1 MTAALL
7 MPLMLMA
14 QPGRV
19 GQPQVQPQR
28 QQQQMQ
34 QQMQPQRQPQV
45 QPQMVPQMTPQMQP
59 QRPMQPQATSID
71 AELQKLLVAEG
82 AISALYVEDVDEKK
96 IVEQAIRGML
106 QELDPHSTYLT
117 PEENDKSN
125 ETLTGS
131 FEGIGVQFNMVEDT
145 LFIVQPIP
153 DGPSERVGIMAGDR
167 IVTVNDTAIAG
178 VKMSQEA
185 IMKRLRGPKGTKVDL
200 GINRRGVK
208 ELLHF
213 VVTRDKIPVNTVDA
227 AYMIRPGVGYIKIS
241 SFGATTVDEFESK
254 LAELQGQGATS
265 LILDLQQNG
274 GGLLMA
280 AVGIANEFLARDQ
293 MVVYTEGKR
302 SPKSGYLADG
312 RGRFRD
318 GKLVVLID
326 EYSASASEIVS
337 GAVQDWDRATIV
349 GRRSFGKGL
358 VQRPIEFH
366 DGSLIRL
373 TIAKYYT
380 PVGRCIQK
388 PYGKDVDYGDDIM
401 ERLHHGELTNR
412 DSIHFPDSLKF
423 STKIE
428 HRTVYGGGGIMP
440 DIFVPLDTTRTNQ
453 YYRNVTAKN
462 VVLNTSLQYT
472 ERNRRSLQRRYR
484 TFDEFN
490 GGFEVGQD
498 MLKQFLDKAKE
509 SDVEFDEEQYE
520 ESLPIFK
527 AQLKATVARLLWGMN
542 AYYQVIQELDET
554 IQRAVEYLEKGS

>member
-1 MTAALL
+1 MTVMKRIDILFAAML
-7 MPLMLMA
+7 MPSLLMA
-14 QPGRV
+14 QPGRI
-19 GQPQVQPQR
+19 GQPQQQR
-28 QQQQMQ
+28 Q
-34 QQMQPQRQPQV
+34 
-45 QPQMVPQMTPQMQP
+45 PQMQP
-59 QRPMQPQATSID
+59 QMQRQPQMAPQATSID

-96 IVEQAIRGML
+96 IVEQAIKGML
-106 QELDPHSTYLT
+106 EELDPHSTYLT

-178 VKMSQEA
+178 VKMSQES

-200 GINRRGVK
+200 GINRRGVN

-213 VVTRDKIPVNTVDA
+213 IVTRDKIPVNTVDA
-227 AYMIRPGVGYIKIS
+227 AYMIRPGIGYIKIS
-241 SFGATTVDEFESK
+241 SFGATTVEEFESK
-254 LAELQGQGATS
+254 LSELRGKGATQ
-265 LILDLQQNG
+265 LILDLQGNG

-280 AVGIANEFLARDQ
+280 AVGLANEFLGRDQ

-302 SPKSGYLADG
+302 SPRSGYLADG

-373 TIAKYYT
+373 TVAKYYT

-388 PYGKDVDYGDDIM
+388 PYGKDVDYGDDII
-401 ERLHHGELTNR
+401 ERLHHGELTNP
-412 DSIHFPDSLKF
+412 DSIHFPDSLKY

-462 VVLNTSLQYT
+462 VVLNTSLQYA
-472 ERNRRSLQRRYR
+472 ERNRRQIQRRFR
-484 TFDEFN
+484 TFEEFN
-490 GGFEVGQD
+490 RGYEIGPDV
-498 MLKQFLDKAKE
+498 LKLFLDKAK
-509 SDVEFDEEQYE
+509 DAKVEYDETQYQE
-520 ESLPIFK
+520 CLPIFRT
-527 AQLKATVARLLWGMN
+527 QLKATIARLIWGMN
-542 AYYQVIQELDET
+542 AYYQVIQDLDET
-554 IQRAVEYLEKGS
+554 IQRAVKFMETGE

>member
-1 MTAALL
+1 MKKTNILLAALL
-7 MPLMLMA
+7 LPMIMTA
-14 QPGRV
+14 QPGRGV
-19 GQPQVQPQR
+19 VQPQR
-28 QQQQMQ
+28 QVQPVQRQPQ
-34 QQMQPQRQPQV
+34 PQMQPQRQPS
-45 QPQMVPQMTPQMQP
+45 
-59 QRPMQPQATSID
+59 ATMD
-71 AELQKLLVAEG
+71 DQLQKLLVAEA
-82 AISALYVEDVDEKK
+82 AISNLYVEDVDENKL
-96 IVEQAIRGML
+96 VENAIKGML
-106 QELDPHSTYLT
+106 EELDPHSTYLT
-117 PEENDKSN
+117 AEENDKSN
-125 ETLTGS
+125 ETLMGS
-131 FEGIGVQFNMVEDT
+131 FEGIGVQFNMVDDT

-178 VKMSQEA
+178 VKMSQES

-200 GINRRGVK
+200 GINRRGVN

-213 VVTRDKIPVNTVDA
+213 IVIRDKIPVNTVDA
-227 AYMIRPGVGYIKIS
+227 AYMIRPGLGYIKVS
-241 SFGATTVDEFESK
+241 SFGATTVDEFETK
-254 LAELQGQGATS
+254 LSELRTNGAQS
-265 LILDLQQNG
+265 LILDLQGNG
-274 GGLLMA
+274 GGLLMS
-280 AVGIANEFLARDQ
+280 AVGMANEFLGRDQ

-302 SPKSGYLADG
+302 SPKSGYVADG
-312 RGRFRD
+312 RGHFRD

-373 TIAKYYT
+373 TVAKYYT

-388 PYGKDVDYGDDIM
+388 PYGKDVDYGDDIL

-412 DSIHFPDSLKF
+412 DSIHFPDSLKY

-462 VVLNTSLQYT
+462 VVLNTSMQYT
-472 ERNRRSLQRRYR
+472 ERNRRMLERRYK
-484 TFDEFN
+484 TFQDYN
-490 GGFEVGQD
+490 TGFEVGSD
-498 MLKQFLDKAKE
+498 VMKIFLDKAK
-509 SDVEFDEEQYE
+509 DAKVEYDEAQYMDC
-520 ESLPIFK
+520 LTIFK
-527 AQLKATVARLLWGMN
+527 TQLKATIARLIWGMD

-554 IQRAVEYLEKGS
+554 IQRAVKFMETGQ

>member
-1 MTAALL
+1 MKRIYILLAALVL
-7 MPLMLMA
+7 PVMLMA
-14 QPGRV
+14 QPGRGGV
-19 GQPQVQPQR
+19 GGMGGIGGGMGP
-28 QQQQMQ
+28 
-34 QQMQPQRQPQV
+34 RQPQ
-45 QPQMVPQMTPQMQP
+45 QP
-59 QRPMQPQATSID
+59 SSLE
-71 AELQKLLVAEG
+71 AELQKLLVAES
-82 AISALYVEDVDEKK
+82 AIANLYVEDVDESK
-96 IVEQAIRGML
+96 IVEQAIIGML
-106 QELDPHSTYLT
+106 EELDPHSTYLT

-125 ETLTGS
+125 ETLMGS
-131 FEGIGVQFNMVEDT
+131 FEGIGVQFNMLEDT

-153 DGPSERVGIMAGDR
+153 DGPSEKVGIMAGDR

-200 GINRRGVK
+200 GINRRGVN
-208 ELLHF
+208 EVLHF
-213 VVTRDKIPVNTVDA
+213 IVVRDKIPVNTVDA
-227 AYMIRPGVGYIKIS
+227 AYMIRPGTGYIKIS
-241 SFGATTVDEFESK
+241 SFGATTVDEFEEKLTDLRSK
-254 LAELQGQGATS
+254 GATS
-265 LILDLQQNG
+265 LILDLQGNG
-274 GGLLMA
+274 GGLLMS
-280 AVGIANEFLARDQ
+280 AVGIANEFLGRDQ

-302 SPKSGYLADG
+302 SPRSGYLADG

-373 TIAKYYT
+373 TVAKYYT

-388 PYGKDVDYGDDIM
+388 PYGKDVDYGDDIL

-412 DSIHFPDSLKF
+412 DSIHFPDSLKY

-440 DIFVPLDTTRTNQ
+440 DIFVPLDTTKTNQ

-472 ERNRRSLQRRYR
+472 ERNRRSLQRRYK
-484 TFDEFN
+484 TFNDYN
-490 GGFEVGQD
+490 RDYEVGSD
-498 MLKQFLDKAKE
+498 VLKLFLDKAK
-509 SDVEFDEEQYE
+509 DANVEYDDEQYQ

-527 AQLKATVARLLWGMN
+527 TQLKAMIARLLWGMDS
-542 AYYQVIQELDET
+542 YYQVIQELDET
-554 IQRAVEYLEKGS
+554 IQRAVKFMETGE

>member
-1 MTAALL
+1 MKKNIILFAALV
-7 MPLMLMA
+7 MPVMLMG
-14 QPGRV
+14 QPGRL
-19 GQPQVQPQR
+19 GQPQMQP
-28 QQQQMQ
+28 
-34 QQMQPQRQPQV
+34 QMQPQRQPQ
-45 QPQMVPQMTPQMQP
+45 MQ
-59 QRPMQPQATSID
+59 RQPQATSID
-71 AELQKLLVAEG
+71 EELQKLLVAES
-82 AISALYVEDVDEKK
+82 AITNLYVEDVDTKK
-96 IVEQAIRGML
+96 IVEQAIIGML
-106 QELDPHSTYLT
+106 EELDPHSTYLT

-125 ETLTGS
+125 ETLMGS
-131 FEGIGVQFNMVEDT
+131 FEGIGVQFNMIDDT

-153 DGPSERVGIMAGDR
+153 DGPSEKVGILAGDR

-200 GINRRGVK
+200 GINRRGVN

-213 VVTRDKIPVNTVDA
+213 IVVRDKIPVNTVDA

-241 SFGATTVDEFESK
+241 SFGATTVDEFEDK
-254 LAELQGQGATS
+254 LSELRGKGAQS
-265 LILDLQQNG
+265 LILDLQGNG

-280 AVGIANEFLARDQ
+280 AVGIANEFLGRDQ

-302 SPKSGYLADG
+302 SPRSGYLADG

-373 TIAKYYT
+373 TVAKYYT

-388 PYGKDVDYGDDIM
+388 PYGKDVDYGEDIL

-412 DSIHFPDSLKF
+412 DSIHFPDSLKY
-423 STKIE
+423 STMIHHK
-428 HRTVYGGGGIMP
+428 TVYGGGGIMP
-440 DIFVPLDTTRTNQ
+440 DIFVPLDTTRTTQ

-462 VVLNTSLQYT
+462 VVLNTSMQYT
-472 ERNRRSLQRRYR
+472 ERNRRSLQRRFK

-490 GGFEVGQD
+490 AGFEVGPD
-498 MLKQFLDKAKE
+498 LLKMFLDKANSEK
-509 SDVEFDEEQYE
+509 VEYNEEQYQ
-520 ESLPIFK
+520 ESLYIFK
-527 AQLKATVARLLWGMN
+527 AQLKATVARLIWGMD
-542 AYYQVIQELDET
+542 AYYQVIQVLDET
-554 IQRAVEYLEKGS
+554 IQRALKYMETGQ

>member
-1 MTAALL
+1 MKRIHILFALLL
-7 MPLMLMA
+7 MPFMVAA
-14 QPGRV
+14 QPGRI
-19 GQPQVQPQR
+19 GQPQMQQQRPPQVQPQ
-28 QQQQMQ
+28 MQ
-34 QQMQPQRQPQV
+34 PQMQPQRQPQ
-45 QPQMVPQMTPQMQP
+45 
-59 QRPMQPQATSID
+59 MQPQATTID

-96 IVEQAIRGML
+96 IVEKAIIGML
-106 QELDPHSTYLT
+106 EELDPHSTYLT

-125 ETLTGS
+125 ETLMGS

-153 DGPSERVGIMAGDR
+153 DGPSEKVGIMAGDR
-167 IVTVNDTAIAG
+167 IVTVNDTTIAG

-213 VVTRDKIPVNTVDA
+213 TVVRDKIPVNTVDA
-227 AYMIRPGVGYIKIS
+227 AYMIRPGIGYIKVS
-241 SFGATTVDEFESK
+241 SFGATTVDEFEDK
-254 LAELQGQGATS
+254 LAVLRSQGAQS
-265 LILDLQQNG
+265 LILDLQGNG

-280 AVGIANEFLARDQ
+280 AVGMANEFLGRDQ
-293 MVVYTEGKR
+293 MVVYTEGRR

-373 TIAKYYT
+373 TVAKYYT
-380 PVGRCIQK
+380 PSGRCIQK
-388 PYGKDVDYGDDIM
+388 PYGKDVDYGDDIL
-401 ERLHHGELTNR
+401 ERLHRGELTNR
-412 DSIHFPDSLKF
+412 DSIHFPDSLKY

-462 VVLNTSLQYT
+462 VVLNTAMQYT
-472 ERNRRSLQRRYR
+472 ERNRRMLQRRFR
-484 TFDEFN
+484 TFEEFN
-490 GGFEVGQD
+490 RGYEIGTDVLRLFQSKAQD
-498 MLKQFLDKAKE
+498 AG
-509 SDVEFDEEQYE
+509 VEFDEEQYQAC
-520 ESLPIFK
+520 LTIYK
-527 AQLKATVARLLWGMN
+527 AQLKASIARLIWGMN
-542 AYYQVIQELDET
+542 AYYQVVQDLDET
-554 IQRAVEYLEKGS
+554 IQRAVKYMETGE

>member
-1 MTAALL
+1 MKRTNILIAAFL
-7 MPLMLMA
+7 MPMLLMA

-19 GQPQVQPQR
+19 GQP
-28 QQQQMQ
+28 
-34 QQMQPQRQPQV
+34 QMQPQRQPQV
-45 QPQMVPQMTPQMQP
+45 QPQMQPQMQRQP
-59 QRPMQPQATSID
+59 QMQPQATSID
-71 AELQKLLVAEG
+71 AELQKLLVAKE
-82 AISALYVEDVDEKK
+82 AISALYVEDVDDKK
-96 IVEQAIRGML
+96 IVEQAIKGML
-106 QELDPHSTYLT
+106 EELDPHSTYLT

-125 ETLTGS
+125 ETLMGS

-153 DGPSERVGIMAGDR
+153 DGPSEKVGIMAGDR

-213 VVTRDKIPVNTVDA
+213 TVTRDKIPVNTVDA
-227 AYMIRPGVGYIKIS
+227 AYIIRPGVGYIKIS

-254 LAELQGQGATS
+254 LSELRGKGATS
-265 LILDLQQNG
+265 LILDLQGNG

-280 AVGIANEFLARDQ
+280 AVGIANEFLGRDQ
-293 MVVYTEGKR
+293 MVVYTEGRR
-302 SPKSGYLADG
+302 SPKSGYMADG
-312 RGRFRD
+312 RGRFRE

-373 TIAKYYT
+373 TVAKYYT
-380 PVGRCIQK
+380 PSGRCIQK
-388 PYGKDVDYGDDIM
+388 PYGKDVDYGDDIL

-412 DSIHFPDSLKF
+412 DSIHFPDSLKY

-440 DIFVPLDTTRTNQ
+440 DIFVPLDTTKTNQ

-472 ERNRRSLQRRYR
+472 ERNRRSLQRRFR
-484 TFDEFN
+484 TFEDYN
-490 GGFEVGQD
+490 RGFEVGPD
-498 MLKQFLDKAKE
+498 VLKLFLDKAK
-509 SDVEFDEEQYE
+509 DAKVEFDEAQYNE
-520 ESLPIFK
+520 NLDIFK
-527 AQLKATVARLLWGMN
+527 TQLKATIARMIWGMN
-542 AYYQVIQELDET
+542 AYYQVIQDLDET
-554 IQRAVEYLEKGS
+554 IQRAVTFMETGQ

>member
-1 MTAALL
+1 MRKLYILILALSMTLAV
-7 MPLMLMA
+7 MA
-14 QPGRV
+14 QPGR
-19 GQPQVQPQR
+19 GGMIPRQVQPQP
-28 QQQQMQ
+28 
-34 QQMQPQRQPQV
+34 QPQQSMIEPQ
-45 QPQMVPQMTPQMQP
+45 
-59 QRPMQPQATSID
+59 
-71 AELQKLLVAEG
+71 LQKLLVAES
-82 AISALYVEDVDEKK
+82 AIANLYVEDVDEEM
-96 IVEQAIRGML
+96 IVEKAIIGML
-106 QELDPHSTYLT
+106 EELDPHSTYLT
-117 PEENDKSN
+117 AAENDKSN
-125 ETLTGS
+125 ETLMGS

-153 DGPSERVGIMAGDR
+153 DGPSEKVGIMAGDR

-200 GINRRGVK
+200 GINRRGVD

-213 VVTRDKIPVNTVDA
+213 IVIRDKIPVNTVDA
-227 AYMIRPGVGYIKIS
+227 AYMIRPGIGYIKVS
-241 SFGATTVDEFESK
+241 SFGATTIDEFEEK
-254 LAELQGQGATS
+254 LTDLRGKGAQS
-265 LILDLQQNG
+265 LILDLQGNG

-280 AVGIANEFLARDQ
+280 AVGIANEFLGRDQ

-302 SPKSGYLADG
+302 SPRSGYLADG
-312 RGRFRD
+312 RGHFRE

-373 TIAKYYT
+373 TVAKYYT

-412 DSIHFPDSLKF
+412 DSIHFPDSLKYN
-423 STKIE
+423 TMIR

-440 DIFVPLDTTRTNQ
+440 DIFVPLDTTRTNK

-462 VVLNTSLQYT
+462 VVLNTSMQYT
-472 ERNRRSLQRRYR
+472 ERNRRMLERRYKSFEDFR
-484 TFDEFN
+484 K
-490 GGFEVGQD
+490 GYEVGPD
-498 MLKQFLDKAKE
+498 ALRLLLDKAK
-509 SDVEFDEEQYE
+509 DAKVEYDEAQYQ

-527 AQLKATVARLLWGMN
+527 IQLKAMIARLLWGMD
-542 AYYQVIQELDET
+542 AYYQIIQDLDET
-554 IQRAVEYLEKGS
+554 IQRAVKFMETGE

>member
-1 MTAALL
+1 MMIMKRINILSAALL
-7 MPLMLMA
+7 IPMLLMA

-19 GQPQVQPQR
+19 GQPQIQ
-28 QQQQMQ
+28 
-34 QQMQPQRQPQV
+34 QRQPQV
-45 QPQMVPQMTPQMQP
+45 QPQIQRQP
-59 QRPMQPQATSID
+59 QMQPQATSID

-96 IVEQAIRGML
+96 LVEQAIKGML
-106 QELDPHSTYLT
+106 EELDPHSTYLT

-125 ETLTGS
+125 ETLMGS

-153 DGPSERVGIMAGDR
+153 DGPSEKVGIMAGDR

-178 VKMSQEA
+178 VKMSQES
-185 IMKRLRGPKGTKVDL
+185 IMKRLRGPKGTRVKL
-200 GINRRGVK
+200 GINRRGVN
-208 ELLHF
+208 ELLYF
-213 VVTRDKIPVNTVDA
+213 TVVRDKIPVNTVDA

-241 SFGATTVDEFESK
+241 SFGATTVEEFESK
-254 LAELQGQGATS
+254 LSELRGKGATS
-265 LILDLQQNG
+265 LILDLQGNG

-280 AVGIANEFLARDQ
+280 AVGLANEFLGRDQ
-293 MVVYTEGKR
+293 MVVYTEGRR
-302 SPKSGYLADG
+302 SPKSGYVADG

-373 TIAKYYT
+373 TVAKYYT

-388 PYGKDVDYGDDIM
+388 PYGKDVDYGDDIL

-423 STKIE
+423 STKVE

-462 VVLNTSLQYT
+462 VVLNTSMQYT
-472 ERNRRSLQRRYR
+472 ERNRRQIQRRFR
-484 TFDEFN
+484 TFEEFN
-490 GGFEVGQD
+490 RGFEVGPD
-498 MLKQFLDKAKE
+498 ILKLFRDKAADAK
-509 SDVEFDEEQYE
+509 VEFDEAQYQE
-520 ESLPIFK
+520 CLPIFK
-527 AQLKATVARLLWGMN
+527 TQLKATVARLIWGMN

-554 IQRAVEYLEKGS
+554 IQRAVKYMETGE

>member
-1 MTAALL
+1 MIVMKRINILFAAML
-7 MPLMLMA
+7 MPSLLMA
-14 QPGRV
+14 QPGRI
-19 GQPQVQPQR
+19 GQPQ
-28 QQQQMQ
+28 
-34 QQMQPQRQPQV
+34 QRQPQPQI
-45 QPQMVPQMTPQMQP
+45 QPQMQRQPQMA
-59 QRPMQPQATSID
+59 PQATSID

-96 IVEQAIRGML
+96 IVEQAIKGML
-106 QELDPHSTYLT
+106 EELDPHSTYLT

-125 ETLTGS
+125 ETLMGS

-178 VKMSQEA
+178 VKMSQES

-200 GINRRGVK
+200 GINRRGVN
-208 ELLHF
+208 EVLHF
-213 VVTRDKIPVNTVDA
+213 IVTRDKIPVNTVDA
-227 AYMIRPGVGYIKIS
+227 AYMIRPGIGYIKIS
-241 SFGATTVDEFESK
+241 SFGATTVEEFESK
-254 LAELQGQGATS
+254 LSELRGKGATQ
-265 LILDLQQNG
+265 LILDLQGNG

-280 AVGIANEFLARDQ
+280 AVGLANEFLGRDQ

-302 SPKSGYLADG
+302 SPRSGYLADG

-373 TIAKYYT
+373 TVAKYYT

-388 PYGKDVDYGDDIM
+388 PYGKDVDYGDDII

-412 DSIHFPDSLKF
+412 DSIHFPDSLKY

-462 VVLNTSLQYT
+462 VVLNTSLQYA
-472 ERNRRSLQRRYR
+472 ERNRRQIQRRFK
-484 TFDEFN
+484 TFEEYN
-490 GGFEVGQD
+490 RGFEVGPD
-498 MLKQFLDKAKE
+498 ILKLFQDKATDAK
-509 SDVEFDEEQYE
+509 VEFDEDQYKE
-520 ESLPIFK
+520 CLPIFRT
-527 AQLKATVARLLWGMN
+527 QLKATIARLIWGMDS
-542 AYYQVIQELDET
+542 YYQVIQDLDET
-554 IQRAVEYLEKGS
+554 IQRAVKFMETGE

>member
-1 MTAALL
+1 MKRIHILLALL
-7 MPLMLMA
+7 IMPLMLTA
-14 QPGRV
+14 QPGRGIV
-19 GQPQVQPQR
+19 QPQPQR
-28 QQQQMQ
+28 QA
-34 QQMQPQRQPQV
+34 QPQIPRQPQ
-45 QPQMVPQMTPQMQP
+45 PQMQP
-59 QRPMQPQATSID
+59 QATAID

-82 AISALYVEDVDEKK
+82 AISALYVEEVDEKK
-96 IVEQAIRGML
+96 IVEQAIKGML
-106 QELDPHSTYLT
+106 EELDPHSTYLT
-117 PEENDKSN
+117 PEENDKTS
-125 ETLTGS
+125 ETLMGS

-178 VKMSQEA
+178 VKMSQES

-213 VVTRDKIPVNTVDA
+213 IVVRDKIPVNTVDA
-227 AYMIRPGVGYIKIS
+227 AYMIKPGVGYIKIS
-241 SFGATTVDEFESK
+241 SFGATTVDEFETK
-254 LAELQGQGATS
+254 LSDLRMQGARS
-265 LILDLQQNG
+265 LILDLQGNG

-280 AVGIANEFLARDQ
+280 AVGIANEFLGRDQ
-293 MVVYTEGKR
+293 MVVYTEGRR
-302 SPKSGYLADG
+302 SPKSGYMADG
-312 RGRFRD
+312 RGRFRE
-318 GKLVVLID
+318 GQLVVLID

-337 GAVQDWDRATIV
+337 GAVQDWDRGTII

-373 TIAKYYT
+373 TVAKYYT

-388 PYGKDVDYGDDIM
+388 PYGKDVDYGDDIL
-401 ERLHHGELTNR
+401 ERLHHGELTNP
-412 DSIHFPDSLKF
+412 DSIHFPDSLKY
-423 STKIE
+423 STKIR

-453 YYRNVTAKN
+453 YYRDVTAKN
-462 VVLNTSLQYT
+462 VVLNTAMQYT
-472 ERNRRSLQRRYR
+472 ERNRRMLQRRFH

-490 GGFEVGQD
+490 AGYEIGPDVLRLFQSKAQD
-498 MLKQFLDKAKE
+498 AG
-509 SDVEFDEEQYE
+509 VEFDGEQYQAC
-520 ESLPIFK
+520 LTIYK
-527 AQLKATVARLLWGMN
+527 AQLKASIARLIWGMN

-554 IQRAVEYLEKGS
+554 IQRAVKYIETGQ

>member
-1 MTAALL
+1 MIVMKRINILFAAML
-7 MPLMLMA
+7 MPSLLMA
-14 QPGRV
+14 QPGRI
-19 GQPQVQPQR
+19 GQPQQ
-28 QQQQMQ
+28 
-34 QQMQPQRQPQV
+34 QRQPQPQI
-45 QPQMVPQMTPQMQP
+45 QPQMQRQPQMA
-59 QRPMQPQATSID
+59 PQATSID

-96 IVEQAIRGML
+96 IVEQAIKGML
-106 QELDPHSTYLT
+106 EELDPHSTYLT

-125 ETLTGS
+125 ETLMGS

-178 VKMSQEA
+178 VKMSQES

-200 GINRRGVK
+200 GINRRGVN
-208 ELLHF
+208 EVLHF
-213 VVTRDKIPVNTVDA
+213 IVTRDKIPVNTVDA
-227 AYMIRPGVGYIKIS
+227 AYMIRPGIGYIKIS
-241 SFGATTVDEFESK
+241 SFGATTVEEFESK
-254 LAELQGQGATS
+254 LSELRGKGATQ
-265 LILDLQQNG
+265 LILDLQGNG

-280 AVGIANEFLARDQ
+280 AVGLANEFLGRDQ

-302 SPKSGYLADG
+302 SPRSGYLADG

-373 TIAKYYT
+373 TVAKYYT

-388 PYGKDVDYGDDIM
+388 PYGKDVDYGDDII
-401 ERLHHGELTNR
+401 ERLHHGELTNP
-412 DSIHFPDSLKF
+412 DSIHFPDSLKY

-462 VVLNTSLQYT
+462 VVLNTSLQYA
-472 ERNRRSLQRRYR
+472 ERNRRQIQRRFK
-484 TFDEFN
+484 TFEEYN
-490 GGFEVGQD
+490 RGFEVGPD
-498 MLKQFLDKAKE
+498 ILKLFQDKATDAK
-509 SDVEFDEEQYE
+509 VEFDEDQYKE
-520 ESLPIFK
+520 CLPIFRT
-527 AQLKATVARLLWGMN
+527 QLKATIARLIWGMN
-542 AYYQVIQELDET
+542 AYYQVIQDLDET
-554 IQRAVEYLEKGS
+554 IQRAVKFMETGE

>member
-1 MTAALL
+1 MRRIHILFAAIL
-7 MPLMLMA
+7 MPFMLMA
-14 QPGRV
+14 QPGRI
-19 GQPQVQPQR
+19 GQP
-28 QQQQMQ
+28 
-34 QQMQPQRQPQV
+34 QMQPQRQPQM
-45 QPQMVPQMTPQMQP
+45 QPQIQRQPQPQMQP
-59 QRPMQPQATSID
+59 QATAID

-82 AISALYVEDVDEKK
+82 AISALYVEEVDEKK
-96 IVEQAIRGML
+96 IVEQAIKGML
-106 QELDPHSTYLT
+106 EELDPHSTYLT

-125 ETLTGS
+125 ETLMGS

-153 DGPSERVGIMAGDR
+153 DGPSEKVGIMAGDR
-167 IVTVNDTAIAG
+167 IVTVNDTTIAG

-208 ELLHF
+208 DLIHF
-213 VVTRDKIPVNTVDA
+213 TVTRDKIPVNTVDA
-227 AYMIRPGVGYIKIS
+227 AYMIRPGIGYIKVS
-241 SFGATTVDEFESK
+241 SFGATTVDEFEDK
-254 LAELQGQGATS
+254 LAELRSNGAQS
-265 LILDLQQNG
+265 LILDLQGNG

-280 AVGIANEFLARDQ
+280 AVGMANEFLGRDQ
-293 MVVYTEGKR
+293 MVVYTEGR
-302 SPKSGYLADG
+302 RQPKSGYMADG
-312 RGRFRD
+312 RGRFRE

-373 TIAKYYT
+373 TVAKYYT

-388 PYGKDVDYGDDIM
+388 PYGKDVDYGEDIL

-412 DSIHFPDSLKF
+412 DSIHFPDSLKY

-462 VVLNTSLQYT
+462 VVLNTAMQYT
-472 ERNRRSLQRRYR
+472 ERNRRTLQRR
-484 TFDEFN
+484 FKSFEDFN
-490 GGFEVGQD
+490 SAFEVGPD
-498 MLKQFLDKAKE
+498 VLKMFQDKAKAAK
-509 SDVEFDEEQYE
+509 VEFDEAQYQ

-527 AQLKATVARLLWGMN
+527 TQLKATIARLMWGMN
-542 AYYQVIQELDET
+542 AYYQVIQVLDET
-554 IQRAVEYLEKGS
+554 VQRAVKYMETGE

>member
-1 MTAALL
+1 MMIMKRIYTFCAALL
-7 MPLMLMA
+7 IPMLLMA

-19 GQPQVQPQR
+19 GQPQ
-28 QQQQMQ
+28 
-34 QQMQPQRQPQV
+34 MQPQRQPQM
-45 QPQMVPQMTPQMQP
+45 QPQAQP
-59 QRPMQPQATSID
+59 QRPMQPQATTID

-96 IVEQAIRGML
+96 IVEQAIKGML
-106 QELDPHSTYLT
+106 EELDPHSTYLT

-125 ETLTGS
+125 ETLMGS

-153 DGPSERVGIMAGDR
+153 DGPSEKVGIMAGDR

-178 VKMSQEA
+178 VKMSQES

-200 GINRRGVK
+200 GISRRGVD
-208 ELLHF
+208 EVIHF
-213 VVTRDKIPVNTVDA
+213 IVVRDKIPVNTVDA
-227 AYMIRPGVGYIKIS
+227 GYMIRPGVGYIKVS
-241 SFGATTVDEFESK
+241 SFGATTVDEFEAK
-254 LAELQGQGATS
+254 LAELRGKGAQS
-265 LILDLQQNG
+265 LILDLQGNG

-280 AVGIANEFLARDQ
+280 AVGMANEFLGRDQ
-293 MVVYTEGKR
+293 MVVYTEGRR
-302 SPKSGYLADG
+302 SPRSGYMADG

-373 TIAKYYT
+373 TVAKYYT

-388 PYGKDVDYGDDIM
+388 PYGKDVDYGDDIL

-412 DSIHFPDSLKF
+412 DSIHFPDSLMY
-423 STKIE
+423 STKIK

-453 YYRNVTAKN
+453 YYRKVTAKN
-462 VVLNTSLQYT
+462 VVLNTSMQYT
-472 ERNRRSLQRRYR
+472 ERNRRQIQRRYR
-484 TFDEFN
+484 TFEDFN
-490 GGFEVGQD
+490 RGYEVGPD
-498 MLKQFLDKAKE
+498 VLKLFQDKAQAAK
-509 SDVEFDEEQYE
+509 VEFDEAQYQ

-527 AQLKATVARLLWGMN
+527 TQLKATIARLIWGMN
-542 AYYQVIQELDET
+542 AYYQVIQDLDET

>member
-1 MTAALL
+1 MIVMKRINILFAAML
-7 MPLMLMA
+7 MSPLLMA
-14 QPGRV
+14 QPGRI
-19 GQPQVQPQR
+19 GQPQ
-28 QQQQMQ
+28 
-34 QQMQPQRQPQV
+34 QRQPQ
-45 QPQMVPQMTPQMQP
+45 PQMQP
-59 QRPMQPQATSID
+59 QMQRQPQMAPQATSID

-96 IVEQAIRGML
+96 IVEKAIKGML
-106 QELDPHSTYLT
+106 EELDPHSTYLT

-200 GINRRGVK
+200 GINRRGVN

-213 VVTRDKIPVNTVDA
+213 IVTRDKIPVNTVDA
-227 AYMIRPGVGYIKIS
+227 AYMIRPGIGYIKIS
-241 SFGATTVDEFESK
+241 SFGATTVEEFESK
-254 LAELQGQGATS
+254 LSELRGKGATK
-265 LILDLQQNG
+265 LILDLQGNG

-280 AVGIANEFLARDQ
+280 AVGLANEFLGRDQ

-302 SPKSGYLADG
+302 SPRSGYLADG

-373 TIAKYYT
+373 TVAKYYT

-388 PYGKDVDYGDDIM
+388 PYGKDVDYGDDII
-401 ERLHHGELTNR
+401 ERLHHGELTNP
-412 DSIHFPDSLKF
+412 DSIHFPDSLKY

-472 ERNRRSLQRRYR
+472 ERNRRQIQRRFR
-484 TFDEFN
+484 TFEEFN
-490 GGFEVGQD
+490 RGYEIGPDV
-498 MLKQFLDKAKE
+498 LRLFLDKAK
-509 SDVEFDEEQYE
+509 DAKVEYDETQYQE
-520 ESLPIFK
+520 CLPIFK
-527 AQLKATVARLLWGMN
+527 TQLKATIARLIWGMN
-542 AYYQVIQELDET
+542 SYYQVIQDLDET
-554 IQRAVEYLEKGS
+554 IQRAVKFMETGE

>member
-1 MTAALL
+1 MKRLDILLTAVL
-7 MPLMLMA
+7 MPMMLMA
-14 QPGRV
+14 QPGRL
-19 GQPQVQPQR
+19 GQP
-28 QQQQMQ
+28 
-34 QQMQPQRQPQV
+34 QMQPQRQPQI
-45 QPQMVPQMTPQMQP
+45 QPQTQIPMQRQP
-59 QRPMQPQATSID
+59 QPQATSID

-96 IVEQAIRGML
+96 IVEQAIKGML
-106 QELDPHSTYLT
+106 EELDPHSTYLT
-117 PEENDKSN
+117 PQENDKSN
-125 ETLTGS
+125 ETLMGS

-153 DGPSERVGIMAGDR
+153 DGPSERMGIMAGDR

-178 VKMSQEA
+178 VKMSQES

-200 GINRRGVK
+200 GINRRGVD

-213 VVTRDKIPVNTVDA
+213 IVTRDKIPVNTVDA
-227 AYMIRPGVGYIKIS
+227 AYIIRPGIGYIKVS
-241 SFGATTVDEFESK
+241 SFGATTVDEFENK
-254 LAELQGQGATS
+254 LADLRRQGAQS
-265 LILDLQQNG
+265 LILDLQGNG

-280 AVGIANEFLARDQ
+280 AVGMANEFLGRDQ
-293 MVVYTEGKR
+293 MVVYTEGRR
-302 SPKSGYLADG
+302 SPKSGYMADG

-318 GKLVVLID
+318 GQLVVLID

-373 TIAKYYT
+373 TVAKYYT

-388 PYGKDVDYGDDIM
+388 PYGKDVDYGDDIL
-401 ERLHHGELTNR
+401 ERLHHGELTNP
-412 DSIHFPDSLKF
+412 DSIHFPDSLKY
-423 STKIE
+423 STMIR

-462 VVLNTSLQYT
+462 VTLNTSMQYT
-472 ERNRRSLQRRYR
+472 ERNRRMLERRFKS
-484 TFDEFN
+484 FDEYN
-490 GGFEVGQD
+490 KGFEIGPDV
-498 MLKQFLDKAKE
+498 MKIFLDKAK
-509 SDVEFDEEQYE
+509 DAKVEYDEEQYQQC
-520 ESLPIFK
+520 LPIFRT
-527 AQLKATVARLLWGMN
+527 QLKATIARLVWGMN
-542 AYYQVIQELDET
+542 AYYQVIQDLDET
-554 IQRAVEYLEKGS
+554 IQRAVEYMETGQ

>member
-1 MTAALL
+1 MIIMKRIDILIAALL

-14 QPGRV
+14 QPGRI
-19 GQPQVQPQR
+19 GQPQQQR
-28 QQQQMQ
+28 Q
-34 QQMQPQRQPQV
+34 
-45 QPQMVPQMTPQMQP
+45 PQMQP
-59 QRPMQPQATSID
+59 QIQPQMQRQPQMQPQATSID

-96 IVEQAIRGML
+96 IVEQAIKGML
-106 QELDPHSTYLT
+106 EELDPHSTYLT

-125 ETLTGS
+125 ETLMGS

-178 VKMSQEA
+178 VKMSQES

-200 GINRRGVK
+200 GINRRGVN
-208 ELLHF
+208 EVLHF
-213 VVTRDKIPVNTVDA
+213 IVTRDKIPVNTVDA
-227 AYMIRPGVGYIKIS
+227 AYMIRPGIGYIKIS
-241 SFGATTVDEFESK
+241 SFGATTVEEFESK
-254 LAELQGQGATS
+254 LSELRGKGATQ
-265 LILDLQQNG
+265 LILDLQGNG

-280 AVGIANEFLARDQ
+280 AVGLANEFLGRDQ

-302 SPKSGYLADG
+302 SPRSGYLADG

-373 TIAKYYT
+373 TVAKYYT

-388 PYGKDVDYGDDIM
+388 PYGKDVDYGDDII
-401 ERLHHGELTNR
+401 ERLHHGELTNP
-412 DSIHFPDSLKF
+412 DSIHFPDSLKY

-472 ERNRRSLQRRYR
+472 ERNRRQIQRRFR
-484 TFDEFN
+484 TFEEFN
-490 GGFEVGQD
+490 RGYEIGPDV
-498 MLKQFLDKAKE
+498 LKLFLDKAK
-509 SDVEFDEEQYE
+509 DAKVEYDETQYQE
-520 ESLPIFK
+520 CLPIFRT
-527 AQLKATVARLLWGMN
+527 QLKATIARLIWGMN
-542 AYYQVIQELDET
+542 AYYQVIQDLDET
-554 IQRAVEYLEKGS
+554 IQRAVKFMETGE

>member
-1 MTAALL
+1 MRKTNILLAALL
-7 MPLMLMA
+7 LPMMMMA
-14 QPGRV
+14 QPGR
-19 GQPQVQPQR
+19 GIVQPQR
-28 QQQQMQ
+28 QV
-34 QQMQPQRQPQV
+34 QPQIPRQPQ
-45 QPQMVPQMTPQMQP
+45 P
-59 QRPMQPQATSID
+59 QPQATAID

-82 AISALYVEDVDEKK
+82 AISALYVEEVDEKK
-96 IVEQAIRGML
+96 IVEQAIKGML
-106 QELDPHSTYLT
+106 EELDPHSTYLT
-117 PEENDKSN
+117 AEENDKSN
-125 ETLTGS
+125 ETLMGS
-131 FEGIGVQFNMVEDT
+131 FEGIGVQFNMVDDT

-178 VKMSQEA
+178 VKMSQES

-200 GINRRGVK
+200 GINRRGVN

-213 VVTRDKIPVNTVDA
+213 IVTRDKIPVNTVDA

-241 SFGATTVDEFESK
+241 SFGATTVDEFETK
-254 LAELQGQGATS
+254 LAELNANGAQS
-265 LILDLQQNG
+265 LILDLQGNG

-280 AVGIANEFLARDQ
+280 AVGMANEFLGRDQ
-293 MVVYTEGKR
+293 MVVYTEGRR
-302 SPKSGYLADG
+302 SPKSGYVADG
-312 RGRFRD
+312 RGHFRD

-373 TIAKYYT
+373 TVAKYYT

-388 PYGKDVDYGDDIM
+388 PYGKDVDYGDDIL

-412 DSIHFPDSLKF
+412 DSIHFPDSLKY

-462 VVLNTSLQYT
+462 VVLNTSMQYT
-472 ERNRRSLQRRYR
+472 ERNRRMLERRYK
-484 TFDEFN
+484 TFLDFN
-490 GGFEVGQD
+490 TGFEVGND
-498 MLKQFLDKAKE
+498 VMKIFLDKAK
-509 SDVEFDEEQYE
+509 DANVEYDEAQYQDC
-520 ESLPIFK
+520 LTIFK
-527 AQLKATVARLLWGMN
+527 TQLKATIARLIWGMD

-554 IQRAVEYLEKGS
+554 IQRAVKFMETGQ

>member
-1 MTAALL
+1 MIVMKRINILFAAML
-7 MPLMLMA
+7 MPSLLMA
-14 QPGRV
+14 QPGRI
-19 GQPQVQPQR
+19 GQPQQ
-28 QQQQMQ
+28 
-34 QQMQPQRQPQV
+34 QRQPQ
-45 QPQMVPQMTPQMQP
+45 PQMQP
-59 QRPMQPQATSID
+59 QMQRQPQMAPQATSID

-96 IVEQAIRGML
+96 IVEQAIKGML
-106 QELDPHSTYLT
+106 EELDPHSTYLT

-125 ETLTGS
+125 ETLMGS

-178 VKMSQEA
+178 VKMSQES

-200 GINRRGVK
+200 GINRRGVN
-208 ELLHF
+208 EVLHF
-213 VVTRDKIPVNTVDA
+213 IVTRDKIPVNTVDA
-227 AYMIRPGVGYIKIS
+227 AYMIRPGIGYIKIS
-241 SFGATTVDEFESK
+241 SFGATTVEEFESK
-254 LAELQGQGATS
+254 LSELRGKGATQ
-265 LILDLQQNG
+265 LILDLQGNG

-280 AVGIANEFLARDQ
+280 AVGLANEFLGRDQ

-302 SPKSGYLADG
+302 SPRSGYLADG

-373 TIAKYYT
+373 TVAKYYT

-388 PYGKDVDYGDDIM
+388 PYGKDVDYGDDII
-401 ERLHHGELTNR
+401 ERLHHGELTNP
-412 DSIHFPDSLKF
+412 DSIHFPDSLKY

-462 VVLNTSLQYT
+462 VVLNTSLQYA
-472 ERNRRSLQRRYR
+472 ERNRRQIQRRFK
-484 TFDEFN
+484 TFEEYN
-490 GGFEVGQD
+490 RGFEVGPD
-498 MLKQFLDKAKE
+498 ILKLFQDKATDAK
-509 SDVEFDEEQYE
+509 VEFDEDQYKE
-520 ESLPIFK
+520 CLPIFRT
-527 AQLKATVARLLWGMN
+527 QLKATIARLIWGMDS
-542 AYYQVIQELDET
+542 YYQVIQDLDET
-554 IQRAVEYLEKGS
+554 IQRAVKFMETGE

>member
-1 MTAALL
+1 MRRTNILFAALMVPVL
-7 MPLMLMA
+7 LMA

-19 GQPQVQPQR
+19 GQPQ
-28 QQQQMQ
+28 MQ
-34 QQMQPQRQPQV
+34 QQRQPQV
-45 QPQMVPQMTPQMQP
+45 QPQMAPQMTPQMQRQP
-59 QRPMQPQATSID
+59 QMQPQATSID

-82 AISALYVEDVDEKK
+82 AISALYVEEVDEKK
-96 IVEQAIRGML
+96 IVEKAIQGML
-106 QELDPHSTYLT
+106 EELDPHSTYLT

-125 ETLTGS
+125 ETLMGS

-153 DGPSERVGIMAGDR
+153 DGPSEKVGIMAGDR

-213 VVTRDKIPVNTVDA
+213 TVTRDKIPVNTVDA
-227 AYMIRPGVGYIKIS
+227 AYMIRPGIGYIKIS

-254 LAELQGQGATS
+254 LNELRGKGATQ
-265 LILDLQQNG
+265 LILDLQGNG

-280 AVGIANEFLARDQ
+280 AVGIANEFLGRDQ
-293 MVVYTEGKR
+293 MVVYTEGRR
-302 SPKSGYLADG
+302 SPRSGYLADG

-388 PYGKDVDYGDDIM
+388 PYGKDVDYGDDIL

-412 DSIHFPDSLKF
+412 DSIHFPDSLKY

-440 DIFVPLDTTRTNQ
+440 DIFVPLDTTKTNQ

-472 ERNRRSLQRRYR
+472 ERNRRALQRRFR
-484 TFDEFN
+484 TFEDFN
-490 GGFEVGQD
+490 KGYEVGPEV
-498 MLKQFLDKAKE
+498 LRLFLDKAK
-509 SDVEFDEEQYE
+509 DAKVEFDEAQYNE
-520 ESLPIFK
+520 DLPIFK
-527 AQLKATVARLLWGMN
+527 TQLKATIARMIWGMN
-542 AYYQVIQELDET
+542 AYYQVIQDLDET
-554 IQRAVEYLEKGS
+554 IQRAVTFMETGQ

>member
-1 MTAALL
+1 MIVMKRTNILIAAMM

-14 QPGRV
+14 QPGRI
-19 GQPQVQPQR
+19 GQPQQQR
-28 QQQQMQ
+28 Q
-34 QQMQPQRQPQV
+34 
-45 QPQMVPQMTPQMQP
+45 PQMQP
-59 QRPMQPQATSID
+59 QIQPQMQRQPQMQPQATSID

-96 IVEQAIRGML
+96 IVEQAIKGML
-106 QELDPHSTYLT
+106 EELDPHSTYLT

-125 ETLTGS
+125 ETLMGS

-178 VKMSQEA
+178 VKMSQES

-200 GINRRGVK
+200 GINRRGVN
-208 ELLHF
+208 EVLHF
-213 VVTRDKIPVNTVDA
+213 IVTRDKIPVNTVDA
-227 AYMIRPGVGYIKIS
+227 AYMIRPGIGYIKIS
-241 SFGATTVDEFESK
+241 SFGATTVEEFESK
-254 LAELQGQGATS
+254 LSELRGKGATQ
-265 LILDLQQNG
+265 LILDLQGNG

-280 AVGIANEFLARDQ
+280 AVGLANEFLGRDQ

-302 SPKSGYLADG
+302 SPRSGYLADG

-373 TIAKYYT
+373 TVAKYYT

-388 PYGKDVDYGDDIM
+388 PYGKDVDYGDDII
-401 ERLHHGELTNR
+401 ERLHHGELTNP
-412 DSIHFPDSLKF
+412 DSIHFPDSLKY

-462 VVLNTSLQYT
+462 VVLNTSLQYA
-472 ERNRRSLQRRYR
+472 ERNRRQIQRRFR
-484 TFDEFN
+484 TFEEFN
-490 GGFEVGQD
+490 RGFEVGPD
-498 MLKQFLDKAKE
+498 ILKLFQDKATDAK
-509 SDVEFDEEQYE
+509 VEFDEDQYKE
-520 ESLPIFK
+520 CLPIFRT
-527 AQLKATVARLLWGMN
+527 QLKATIARLIWGMN
-542 AYYQVIQELDET
+542 AYYQVIQDLDET
-554 IQRAVEYLEKGS
+554 IQRAVKFMETGE

>member
-1 MTAALL
+1 MIIMKRTNILFAAML
-7 MPLMLMA
+7 MPSLLMA
-14 QPGRV
+14 QPGRI
-19 GQPQVQPQR
+19 GQPQQ
-28 QQQQMQ
+28 
-34 QQMQPQRQPQV
+34 QRQPQ
-45 QPQMVPQMTPQMQP
+45 PQMQP
-59 QRPMQPQATSID
+59 QMQRQPQMAPQATSID

-96 IVEQAIRGML
+96 IVEQAIKGML
-106 QELDPHSTYLT
+106 EELDPHSTYLT

-125 ETLTGS
+125 ETLMGS

-153 DGPSERVGIMAGDR
+153 DGPSEKVGIMAGDR

-178 VKMSQEA
+178 VKMSQES

-200 GINRRGVK
+200 GINRRGVN

-213 VVTRDKIPVNTVDA
+213 IVTRDKIPVNTVDA
-227 AYMIRPGVGYIKIS
+227 AYMIRPGIGYIKIS
-241 SFGATTVDEFESK
+241 SFGATTVEEFESK
-254 LAELQGQGATS
+254 LSELRGKGATQ
-265 LILDLQQNG
+265 LILDLQGNG

-280 AVGIANEFLARDQ
+280 AVGMANEFLGRDQ

-302 SPKSGYLADG
+302 SPRSGYLADG

-373 TIAKYYT
+373 TVAKYYT

-388 PYGKDVDYGDDIM
+388 PYGKDVDYGDDII

-412 DSIHFPDSLKF
+412 DSIHFPDSLKY

-462 VVLNTSLQYT
+462 VVLNTSLQYA
-472 ERNRRSLQRRYR
+472 ERNRRQIQRRFR
-484 TFDEFN
+484 TFEEFN
-490 GGFEVGQD
+490 RGYEIGPDV
-498 MLKQFLDKAKE
+498 LRLFLDKAK
-509 SDVEFDEEQYE
+509 DAKVEYDETQYQE
-520 ESLPIFK
+520 CLPIFK
-527 AQLKATVARLLWGMN
+527 IQLKATIARLIWGMN
-542 AYYQVIQELDET
+542 AYYQVIQDLDET
-554 IQRAVEYLEKGS
+554 IQRAVKFMETGE

>member
-1 MTAALL
+1 
-7 MPLMLMA
+7 
-14 QPGRV
+14 
-19 GQPQVQPQR
+19 
-28 QQQQMQ
+28 
-34 QQMQPQRQPQV
+34 MQPQRQPQM
-45 QPQMVPQMTPQMQP
+45 QPQRQMQP
-59 QRPMQPQATSID
+59 QASSID
-71 AELQKLLVAEG
+71 EELQKLLVAES
-82 AISALYVEDVDEKK
+82 AITNLYVEDVDTKK
-96 IVEQAIRGML
+96 IVEQAIIGML
-106 QELDPHSTYLT
+106 EELDPHSTYLT

-125 ETLTGS
+125 EMLMGS

-153 DGPSERVGIMAGDR
+153 DGPSEKVGILAGDR

-200 GINRRGVK
+200 GINRRGVN

-213 VVTRDKIPVNTVDA
+213 IVVRDKIPVNTVDA

-241 SFGATTVDEFESK
+241 SFGATTVQEFEDK
-254 LAELQGQGATS
+254 LSELRGKGAQS
-265 LILDLQQNG
+265 LILDLQGNG

-280 AVGIANEFLARDQ
+280 AVGIANEFLGRDQ

-302 SPKSGYLADG
+302 SPRSGYLADG
-312 RGRFRD
+312 RGRFRE

-373 TIAKYYT
+373 TVAKYYT

-388 PYGKDVDYGDDIM
+388 PYGKDVDYGEDIL

-412 DSIHFPDSLKF
+412 DSIHFPDSLKY
-423 STKIE
+423 STMIHHK
-428 HRTVYGGGGIMP
+428 TVYGGGGIMP
-440 DIFVPLDTTRTNQ
+440 DIFVPLDTTRTTQ

-462 VVLNTSLQYT
+462 VVLNTSMQYT
-472 ERNRRSLQRRYR
+472 ERNRRSLQRRYK

-490 GGFEVGQD
+490 AGFEVGPD
-498 MLKQFLDKAKE
+498 LLKMFLDNADSEK
-509 SDVEFDEEQYE
+509 VEYNEEQYQ
-520 ESLPIFK
+520 ESLTIFK
-527 AQLKATVARLLWGMN
+527 AQLKATVARLIWGMD
-542 AYYQVIQELDET
+542 AYYQVIQVLDET
-554 IQRAVEYLEKGS
+554 IQRAVKYMETGQ

>member
-1 MTAALL
+1 MKKIILIVAALV
-7 MPLMLMA
+7 MPVMLMG
-14 QPGRV
+14 QPGRI
-19 GQPQVQPQR
+19 GQP
-28 QQQQMQ
+28 
-34 QQMQPQRQPQV
+34 QMQPQRQPQM
-45 QPQMVPQMTPQMQP
+45 QPQMQMQP
-59 QRPMQPQATSID
+59 QRQMQPQASSID
-71 AELQKLLVAEG
+71 EELQKLLVAES
-82 AISALYVEDVDEKK
+82 AITNLYVEDVDTKK
-96 IVEQAIRGML
+96 IVEQAIIGML
-106 QELDPHSTYLT
+106 EELDPHSTYLT

-125 ETLTGS
+125 ETLMGS

-153 DGPSERVGIMAGDR
+153 DGPSEKVGILAGDR

-200 GINRRGVK
+200 GINRRGVN

-213 VVTRDKIPVNTVDA
+213 IVVRDKIPVNTVDA

-241 SFGATTVDEFESK
+241 SFGATTVQEFEDK
-254 LAELQGQGATS
+254 LSELRGKGAQS
-265 LILDLQQNG
+265 LILDLQGNG

-280 AVGIANEFLARDQ
+280 AVGIANEFLGRDQ

-302 SPKSGYLADG
+302 SPRSGYLADG
-312 RGRFRD
+312 RGRFRE

-373 TIAKYYT
+373 TVAKYYT

-388 PYGKDVDYGDDIM
+388 PYGKDVDYGEDIL

-412 DSIHFPDSLKF
+412 DSIHFPDSLKY
-423 STKIE
+423 STMIHHK
-428 HRTVYGGGGIMP
+428 TVYGGGGIMP
-440 DIFVPLDTTRTNQ
+440 DIFVPLDTTRTTQ

-462 VVLNTSLQYT
+462 VVLNTSMQYT
-472 ERNRRSLQRRYR
+472 ERNRRSLQRRYK

-490 GGFEVGQD
+490 AGFEVGPD
-498 MLKQFLDKAKE
+498 LLKMFLDKADSEK
-509 SDVEFDEEQYE
+509 VEYNEEQYQ
-520 ESLPIFK
+520 ESLTIFK
-527 AQLKATVARLLWGMN
+527 AQLKATVARLIWGMD
-542 AYYQVIQELDET
+542 AYYQVIQVLDET
-554 IQRAVEYLEKGS
+554 IQRALKYMETGQ

>member
-1 MTAALL
+1 MRRIHILIAALL
-7 MPLMLMA
+7 VPITLMA
-14 QPGRV
+14 QPGRI

-28 QQQQMQ
+28 Q
-34 QQMQPQRQPQV
+34 
-45 QPQMVPQMTPQMQP
+45 PQMQP
-59 QRPMQPQATSID
+59 QMPMQPQRMPQPQPQATSID

-82 AISALYVEDVDEKK
+82 AISALYVEEVDEKK
-96 IVEQAIRGML
+96 IVEKAIQGML
-106 QELDPHSTYLT
+106 EELDPHSTYLT

-125 ETLTGS
+125 ETLMGS
-131 FEGIGVQFNMVEDT
+131 FEGIGVQFNMIEDT

-153 DGPSERVGIMAGDR
+153 DGPSEKVGILAGDR

-178 VKMSQEA
+178 VKMSQES

-208 ELLHF
+208 DLIHF
-213 VVTRDKIPVNTVDA
+213 TVTRDKIPVNTVDA
-227 AYMIRPGVGYIKIS
+227 AYMIRPGIGYIKVS

-254 LAELQGQGATS
+254 LAELRTQGATK
-265 LILDLQQNG
+265 LILDLQGNG

-280 AVGIANEFLARDQ
+280 AVGIANEFLGRDQ
-293 MVVYTEGKR
+293 MVVYTEGRR

-373 TIAKYYT
+373 TVAKYYT

-388 PYGKDVDYGDDIM
+388 PYGKGVDYGDDIL

-412 DSIHFPDSLKF
+412 DSIHFPDSLKY

-472 ERNRRSLQRRYR
+472 ERNRRSLQRRYK
-484 TFDEFN
+484 TFPEFN
-490 GGFEVGQD
+490 SAFEITPD
-498 MLKQFLDKAKE
+498 ILKMFLDKAKAE
-509 SDVEFDEEQYE
+509 NVEFVEEQYQ
-520 ESLPIFK
+520 ESLPIFRT
-527 AQLKATVARLLWGMN
+527 QLKATIARLLWGMN
-542 AYYQVIQELDET
+542 AYYQVIQDLDET
-554 IQRAVEYLEKGS
+554 VQRAVVYMETGQ

>member
-1 MTAALL
+1 MKRLDILLTAVL
-7 MPLMLMA
+7 MPMMLMA
-14 QPGRV
+14 QPGRL
-19 GQPQVQPQR
+19 GQP
-28 QQQQMQ
+28 
-34 QQMQPQRQPQV
+34 QMQPQRQPQI
-45 QPQMVPQMTPQMQP
+45 QPQTQIPMQRQP
-59 QRPMQPQATSID
+59 QPQATSID

-96 IVEQAIRGML
+96 IVEQAIKGML
-106 QELDPHSTYLT
+106 EELDPHSTYLT
-117 PEENDKSN
+117 PQENDKSN
-125 ETLTGS
+125 ETLMGS

-153 DGPSERVGIMAGDR
+153 DGPSERMGIMAGDR

-178 VKMSQEA
+178 VKMSQES

-200 GINRRGVK
+200 GINRRGVD

-213 VVTRDKIPVNTVDA
+213 IVTRDKIPVNTVDA
-227 AYMIRPGVGYIKIS
+227 AYIIRHGIGYIKVS
-241 SFGATTVDEFESK
+241 SFGATTVDEFENK
-254 LAELQGQGATS
+254 LADLRRQGAQS
-265 LILDLQQNG
+265 LILDLQGNG

-280 AVGIANEFLARDQ
+280 AVGMANEFLGRDQ
-293 MVVYTEGKR
+293 MVVYTEGRR
-302 SPKSGYLADG
+302 SPKSGYMADG

-318 GKLVVLID
+318 GQLVVLID

-373 TIAKYYT
+373 TVAKYYT

-388 PYGKDVDYGDDIM
+388 PYGKDVDYGDDIL
-401 ERLHHGELTNR
+401 ERLHHGELTNP
-412 DSIHFPDSLKF
+412 DSIHFPDSLKY
-423 STKIE
+423 STMIR

-462 VVLNTSLQYT
+462 VTLNTSMQYT
-472 ERNRRSLQRRYR
+472 ERNRRMLERRFKS
-484 TFDEFN
+484 FDEYN
-490 GGFEVGQD
+490 KGFEIGPDV
-498 MLKQFLDKAKE
+498 MKIFLDKAK
-509 SDVEFDEEQYE
+509 DAKVEYDEEQYQQC
-520 ESLPIFK
+520 LPIFRT
-527 AQLKATVARLLWGMN
+527 QLKATIARLVWGMN
-542 AYYQVIQELDET
+542 AYYQVIQDLDET
-554 IQRAVEYLEKGS
+554 IQRAVEYMETGQ